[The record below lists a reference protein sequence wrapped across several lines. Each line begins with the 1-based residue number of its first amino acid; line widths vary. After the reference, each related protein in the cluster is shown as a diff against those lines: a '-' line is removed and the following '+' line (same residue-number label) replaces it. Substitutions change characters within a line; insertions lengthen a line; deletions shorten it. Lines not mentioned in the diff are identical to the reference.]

1 MQSDLTTEFAA
12 LWPLYISS
20 KKSPRHE
27 RKKTFWDKK
36 KTFLWQLK
44 TELFSL
50 YEVTAKAS
58 TSPFLD
64 SQIEDYRIWEAMERA
79 GRRGAVKA
87 KLDHHRRRFQR
98 RRSWR
103 ESLSPRS
110 VVRVALE
117 ERFKFFD
124 VYTTIN
130 GDSIMGASSQSQLQH
145 KLYKLLINV
154 CLKDDGTKVNPVA
167 IKEAAYHLPYLI
179 LELHN
184 NLTFVGNVL
193 QWEEIGFVVQIRGQ
207 KNKVVKKHFA
217 INLHS
222 KRFQRSPPGGGSARH
237 KDDFPD

>member
-1 MQSDLTTEFAA
+1 MRSQQRLQRLLFWILRLKIAEFER
-12 LWPLYISS
+12 LW
-20 KKSPRHE
+20 K
-27 RKKTFWDKK
+27 
-36 KTFLWQLK
+36 
-44 TELFSL
+44 
-50 YEVTAKAS
+50 
-58 TSPFLD
+58 
-64 SQIEDYRIWEAMERA
+64 ERA
-79 GRRGAVKA
+79 EEGRSKLNWTTTDVDSKGGGA
-87 KLDHHRRRFQR
+87 DE
-98 RRSWR
+98 
-103 ESLSPRS
+103 ESLSPGS

-117 ERFKFFD
+117 ERFKFVD

-130 GDSIMGASSQSQLQH
+130 GDSIMGASSKSQLQH

-193 QWEEIGFVVQIRGQ
+193 QWEEIGFAVQIRGQ

>member
-1 MQSDLTTEFAA
+1 M
-12 LWPLYISS
+12 
-20 KKSPRHE
+20 R
-27 RKKTFWDKK
+27 
-36 KTFLWQLK
+36 
-44 TELFSL
+44 
-50 YEVTAKAS
+50 
-58 TSPFLD
+58 
-64 SQIEDYRIWEAMERA
+64 SQQ
-79 GRRGAVKA
+79 
-87 KLDHHRRRFQR
+87 RFQR
-98 RRSWR
+98 LLFWILRLKIAEFERLWKERAEEGRSKLNWTTTDVDSKGGGTDE
-103 ESLSPRS
+103 ESLSPGS
-110 VVRVALE
+110 VVRVALK
-117 ERFKFFD
+117 ERFKFVD

-130 GDSIMGASSQSQLQH
+130 GDSIMGASSKSQLQH

>member
-1 MQSDLTTEFAA
+1 MRSQQRLQRLLFWILRLKIAEFER
-12 LWPLYISS
+12 LW
-20 KKSPRHE
+20 K
-27 RKKTFWDKK
+27 
-36 KTFLWQLK
+36 
-44 TELFSL
+44 
-50 YEVTAKAS
+50 
-58 TSPFLD
+58 
-64 SQIEDYRIWEAMERA
+64 ERA
-79 GRRGAVKA
+79 EEGRSRLNWTTTDVDSKGGGA
-87 KLDHHRRRFQR
+87 DE
-98 RRSWR
+98 
-103 ESLSPRS
+103 ESLSPGS
-110 VVRVALE
+110 VVRVAFE
-117 ERFKFFD
+117 ERFKFVD

-130 GDSIMGASSQSQLQH
+130 GDSIMGASSKSQLQH

-167 IKEAAYHLPYLI
+167 IKEAAYHLLYLI

-193 QWEEIGFVVQIRGQ
+193 QWEKIGFVVQIRGQ

>member
-1 MQSDLTTEFAA
+1 M
-12 LWPLYISS
+12 
-20 KKSPRHE
+20 
-27 RKKTFWDKK
+27 
-36 KTFLWQLK
+36 
-44 TELFSL
+44 
-50 YEVTAKAS
+50 
-58 TSPFLD
+58 
-64 SQIEDYRIWEAMERA
+64 
-79 GRRGAVKA
+79 
-87 KLDHHRRRFQR
+87 
-98 RRSWR
+98 
-103 ESLSPRS
+103 
-110 VVRVALE
+110 ALE
-117 ERFKFFD
+117 ERFKFVD

-130 GDSIMGASSQSQLQH
+130 GDSIVGASSKSQLQH

>member
-1 MQSDLTTEFAA
+1 MRSQQRLQRLLFWILRLKIAEFER
-12 LWPLYISS
+12 LW
-20 KKSPRHE
+20 K
-27 RKKTFWDKK
+27 
-36 KTFLWQLK
+36 
-44 TELFSL
+44 
-50 YEVTAKAS
+50 
-58 TSPFLD
+58 
-64 SQIEDYRIWEAMERA
+64 ERA
-79 GRRGAVKA
+79 EEGRSKLNWTTTDVDSKGGGA
-87 KLDHHRRRFQR
+87 DE
-98 RRSWR
+98 
-103 ESLSPRS
+103 ESLSPGS

-117 ERFKFFD
+117 ERFKFVD

-130 GDSIMGASSQSQLQH
+130 GDSIMGASSKSQLQH

>member
-1 MQSDLTTEFAA
+1 M
-12 LWPLYISS
+12 
-20 KKSPRHE
+20 R
-27 RKKTFWDKK
+27 
-36 KTFLWQLK
+36 
-44 TELFSL
+44 
-50 YEVTAKAS
+50 
-58 TSPFLD
+58 
-64 SQIEDYRIWEAMERA
+64 SQQ
-79 GRRGAVKA
+79 
-87 KLDHHRRRFQR
+87 RFQR
-98 RRSWR
+98 LLFWILRLKIAEFERLWKERAEEGRSKLNWTTTDVDSKGGGADE
-103 ESLSPRS
+103 ESLSPGS

-117 ERFKFFD
+117 ERFKFVD

-130 GDSIMGASSQSQLQH
+130 GDSIMGASSKSQLQH

-222 KRFQRSPPGGGSARH
+222 KRFQRSPPGRGSTRH

>member
-1 MQSDLTTEFAA
+1 MRSQQRLQRLLFWILRLKITEFER
-12 LWPLYISS
+12 LW
-20 KKSPRHE
+20 K
-27 RKKTFWDKK
+27 
-36 KTFLWQLK
+36 
-44 TELFSL
+44 
-50 YEVTAKAS
+50 
-58 TSPFLD
+58 
-64 SQIEDYRIWEAMERA
+64 ERA
-79 GRRGAVKA
+79 EEGRSKLNWTTTDVDSKGGGA
-87 KLDHHRRRFQR
+87 DE
-98 RRSWR
+98 
-103 ESLSPRS
+103 ESLSPGS

-117 ERFKFFD
+117 ERFKFVD

-130 GDSIMGASSQSQLQH
+130 GDSIMGASSKSQLQH

>member
-1 MQSDLTTEFAA
+1 MRSQQRLQRLLFWILRLKIAEFER
-12 LWPLYISS
+12 LW
-20 KKSPRHE
+20 K
-27 RKKTFWDKK
+27 
-36 KTFLWQLK
+36 
-44 TELFSL
+44 
-50 YEVTAKAS
+50 
-58 TSPFLD
+58 
-64 SQIEDYRIWEAMERA
+64 ERA
-79 GRRGAVKA
+79 EEGRSKLNWTTTDVDSKGGGA
-87 KLDHHRRRFQR
+87 DE
-98 RRSWR
+98 
-103 ESLSPRS
+103 ESLSPGS

-117 ERFKFFD
+117 ERFKFVD

-130 GDSIMGASSQSQLQH
+130 GDSIMGPSSKSQLQH
-145 KLYKLLINV
+145 KLHKLLINV

>member
-1 MQSDLTTEFAA
+1 MRSQQRLQRLLFCILRLKIAEFER
-12 LWPLYISS
+12 LW
-20 KKSPRHE
+20 K
-27 RKKTFWDKK
+27 
-36 KTFLWQLK
+36 
-44 TELFSL
+44 
-50 YEVTAKAS
+50 
-58 TSPFLD
+58 
-64 SQIEDYRIWEAMERA
+64 ERA
-79 GRRGAVKA
+79 EEGRSKLNWTTTDVDSKGGGA
-87 KLDHHRRRFQR
+87 DE
-98 RRSWR
+98 
-103 ESLSPRS
+103 ESLSPGS

-117 ERFKFFD
+117 ERFKFVD

-130 GDSIMGASSQSQLQH
+130 GDSIVGASSKSQLQH

-193 QWEEIGFVVQIRGQ
+193 QWEEIGFAVQIRGQ

-222 KRFQRSPPGGGSARH
+222 KRFQHSPPGGGSVRH

>member
-1 MQSDLTTEFAA
+1 M
-12 LWPLYISS
+12 
-20 KKSPRHE
+20 R
-27 RKKTFWDKK
+27 
-36 KTFLWQLK
+36 
-44 TELFSL
+44 
-50 YEVTAKAS
+50 
-58 TSPFLD
+58 
-64 SQIEDYRIWEAMERA
+64 SQQ
-79 GRRGAVKA
+79 
-87 KLDHHRRRFQR
+87 RFQR
-98 RRSWR
+98 LLFWILRLKIAEFERLWKERAEEGRSKLNWTTTDVDSKGGGADE
-103 ESLSPRS
+103 ESLSPGS

-117 ERFKFFD
+117 ERFKFVD

-130 GDSIMGASSQSQLQH
+130 GDSIMGASSKSQLQH